1 MKSAR
6 VSPHT
11 GSQLRDLELLG
22 STELGVVTWALVL
35 KQTHR
40 PGGGGVSSVMLYFVE
55 ILLEKK
61 NFNKKTLIKLPGV
74 YVKNRN
80 CVGS

>member
-40 PGGGGVSSVMLYFVE
+40 LGGGGVSSVMLYFVE

-61 NFNKKTLIKLPGV
+61 KL
-74 YVKNRN
+74 
-80 CVGS
+80 